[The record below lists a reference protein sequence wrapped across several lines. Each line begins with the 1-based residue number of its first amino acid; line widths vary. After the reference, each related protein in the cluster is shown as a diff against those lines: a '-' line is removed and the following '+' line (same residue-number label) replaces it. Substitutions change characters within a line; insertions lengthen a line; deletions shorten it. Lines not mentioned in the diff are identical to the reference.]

1 MSVLLKFDVSQFNE
15 IIIKNGHLA
24 LRTIIRDLRDSLTWR
39 SNKEFNKY
47 EPGSVIM

>member
-15 IIIKNGHLA
+15 IIIKKGHLA
-24 LRTIIRDLRDSLTWR
+24 LRTIIRDSLTWR